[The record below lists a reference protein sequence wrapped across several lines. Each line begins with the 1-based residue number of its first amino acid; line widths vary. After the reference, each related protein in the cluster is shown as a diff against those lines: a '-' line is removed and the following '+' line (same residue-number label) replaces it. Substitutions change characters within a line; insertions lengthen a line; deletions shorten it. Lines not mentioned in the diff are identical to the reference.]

1 MTSEEPFDPAYA
13 DYPSEEYPPDWD
25 ARRRRVLERDANCC
39 QSCGVRSTRVDDV
52 WLEVDHVVP
61 KADGGGHGLDNLQAL
76 CPRCHAEKHAGNEAV
91 RRRAREFERRNARPG
106 WLRLVRVLLVLPVVL
121 TALGGTTR
129 DEQGRRLRPLSLSGA
144 TDQPDDTGVT
154 VDVTVAELWSSDDDN
169 VGQLGRV
176 RGTDGEGRA
185 RFVVWA
191 GGRHPRLS
199 EGETVRLVG
208 AETATYEGES
218 QLVVDRWTAVVTDP

>member
-1 MTSEEPFDPAYA
+1 M
-13 DYPSEEYPPDWD
+13 
-25 ARRRRVLERDANCC
+25 
-39 QSCGVRSTRVDDV
+39 
-52 WLEVDHVVP
+52 
-61 KADGGGHGLDNLQAL
+61 
-76 CPRCHAEKHAGNEAV
+76 
-91 RRRAREFERRNARPG
+91 
-106 WLRLVRVLLVLPVVL
+106 
-121 TALGGTTR
+121 
-129 DEQGRRLRPLSLSGA
+129 
-144 TDQPDDTGVT
+144 T

-169 VGQLGRV
+169 VGQLGRL

-191 GGRHPRLS
+191 GGDHPRLS

>member
-1 MTSEEPFDPAYA
+1 VTGEEPYDPAYA
-13 DYPSEEYPPDWD
+13 DYPSDEYPPDWD
-25 ARRRRVLERDANCC
+25 ARRRRVLERDANRC
-39 QSCGVRSTRVDDV
+39 QSCGVRNTRVDDV

-76 CPRCHAEKHAGNEAV
+76 CPRCHAEKHADNEAV
-91 RRRAREFERRNARPG
+91 QRRAREFDRRNTRPG
-106 WLRLVRVLLVLPVVL
+106 WLRLVRVLLIVPVLW
-121 TALGGTTR
+121 TALGRATR
-129 DEQGRRLRPLSLSGA
+129 DEWGRRLRPLSVSAA
-144 TDQPDDTGVT
+144 TEQPDGTGVT

-169 VGQLGRV
+169 VGQLGRL

-191 GGRHPRLS
+191 GGDHPRLS